1 MVEVAEFVLA
11 MDSREAV
18 ALDLLEGD
26 SPLGLHT
33 PPEYTTGVAGEGMPY
48 AYGLTRAAYR
58 STLP

>member
-1 MVEVAEFVLA
+1 MLA

-33 PPEYTTGVAGEGMPY
+33 PPEYTTGVAGEGMPH